1 MVLKEAY
8 QLANELSKNSP
19 MPQSEFEIIIE
30 ETLETTKADK
40 LLNGDMEISEQKE
53 KLLIKRFNELK
64 GGRPLQYILG
74 KWEFFGRSFCVGEG
88 VLIPRED
95 TMAAVELCMRYL
107 KTKQNPKFLDLGA
120 GSGCISVTLSKELNI
135 KGYAVEKSEKAAEY
149 LQKNIKEHNA
159 DVEIVLGDM
168 FDEKV
173 KDSFEGIDLIVS
185 NPPYITKEDMLKLDE
200 NVKRE
205 PHEALFGGDDGLD
218 FYREISKQYKNKLKK
233 GGALVFE
240 VGYNQMDSVI
250 DILKQNGYCDFTEIT
265 DINAIR
271 RAVLS
276 IIGE

>member
-8 QLANELSKNSP
+8 ERANELSKNSYIS
-19 MPQSEFEIIIE
+19 QNEFEILIE
-30 ETLETTKADK
+30 ETLKTTKADK
-40 LLNGDMEISEQKE
+40 LLRGDMEISKQNEA
-53 KLLIKRFNELK
+53 LLIKRFNELK
-64 GGRPLQYILG
+64 EARPLQYILG

-107 KTKQNPKFLDLGA
+107 KTKQNAKFLDLGA

-135 KGYAVEKSEKAAEY
+135 KGYAVEKSKKAAEY
-149 LQKNIKEHNA
+149 LNKNIKEHNA
-159 DVEIVLGDM
+159 DVEVILGDM
-168 FDEKV
+168 FDKKI
-173 KDSFEGIDLIVS
+173 KDSLESLDLIVS

-205 PHEALFGGDDGLD
+205 PQEALFGGDDGLD

-250 DILKQNGYCDFTEIT
+250 DILKQNGYRDITEIT
-265 DINAIR
+265 DINAVR